1 MPIVQ
6 IKIVQK
12 RAAHQADFI
21 GMAMPVQVEPVGDA
35 GHPQAMLVG
44 GDGAVLDELLHLQRM
59 GVIGNAAQDLVHTC
73 FLRRRQL
80 ANHRRHLPSLL
91 VTFIIPRT
99 PTISNGAGEISQLQ
113 FFFVSFN
120 EIITF
125 VHKCSAD
132 FEPCPLSMQRSRGD
146 FYCSFSF
153 LGR

>member
-1 MPIVQ
+1 MPAGDVGTVVPIVQ

-12 RAAHQADFI
+12 SAAHQADFI

-44 GDGAVLDELLHLQRM
+44 GDGAVLDELLHLQRV

-91 VTFIIPRT
+91 VTFIIPRRKR
-99 PTISNGAGEISQLQ
+99 SGNGSGEISQDVLA
-113 FFFVSFN
+113 S
-120 EIITF
+120 
-125 VHKCSAD
+125 
-132 FEPCPLSMQRSRGD
+132 
-146 FYCSFSF
+146 
-153 LGR
+153 

>member
-1 MPIVQ
+1 MPVGDVGTVVPIVQ

-44 GDGAVLDELLHLQRM
+44 GDGAVLDELLHLQRV

-80 ANHRRHLPSLL
+80 ANHR
-91 VTFIIPRT
+91 
-99 PTISNGAGEISQLQ
+99 
-113 FFFVSFN
+113 
-120 EIITF
+120 
-125 VHKCSAD
+125 
-132 FEPCPLSMQRSRGD
+132 
-146 FYCSFSF
+146 
-153 LGR
+153 